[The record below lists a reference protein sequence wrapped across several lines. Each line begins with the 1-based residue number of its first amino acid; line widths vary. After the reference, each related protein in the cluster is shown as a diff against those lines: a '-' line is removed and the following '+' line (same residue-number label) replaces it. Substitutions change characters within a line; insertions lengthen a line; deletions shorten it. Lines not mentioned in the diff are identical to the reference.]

1 VEQRAF
7 PVIYARDVVRVAAFY
22 ARLGFEERAR
32 LPDEGEPGFI
42 GLRRDEAELAVVTVE
57 SPRQLIGLDVGTA
70 PRFELFVYVRDVD
83 REVADLRE
91 AGHTILRDAEDR
103 PWGER
108 VAYVADPEGNPVA
121 LAMAAVG
128 G

>member
-1 VEQRAF
+1 MGQRAF
-7 PVIYARDVVRVAAFY
+7 PVIYARDVIRVAEFY
-22 ARLGFEERAR
+22 GRLGFEEHAR
-32 LPDEGEPGFI
+32 LPEEGDPGFV
-42 GLRRDEAELAVVTVE
+42 GLRREDAELAIVTVE
-57 SPRQLIGLDVGTA
+57 SPRALIGLDVGTE

-83 REVADLRE
+83 QEVGELRD
-91 AGHTILRDAEDR
+91 AGHAILRDPEDME
-103 PWGER
+103 WGER